1 MVKERSC
8 KLESQNDPLK
18 VNANGSAHFENG
30 KQAGQK
36 RKWEYNESE
45 KIQKTECQNG
55 CHSKICIKDV
65 PKSEEHDSLASHSN
79 CNGDNN
85 SSPENRIADV
95 PGESEKM
102 CYLEGNDVECV
113 KQISSSG
120 NSKFENFSDKGQFS
134 IMFTD
139 DIIRSQIMSSRSDL
153 PNIECPNVSLSPLV
167 DQNFVTS
174 SLLSNPLHHE
184 SAQSDPQHERR
195 LSVCS
200 SCDDADSGPTLIAN
214 ILVVSH
220 GGWLRE
226 LFRYFVEDLECSV
239 PGGKKQALRIS
250 PNAGLSKFTV
260 SLEEQDGHPKIICLQ
275 IHDKQHLSST
285 SYADNI
291 LNPDEIAL

>member
-8 KLESQNDPLK
+8 KLESQNESVK
-18 VNANGSAHFENG
+18 ISTNGSNYIENG
-30 KQAGQK
+30 KQGGQK
-36 RKWEYNESE
+36 RKCEYNETE
-45 KIQKTECQNG
+45 KVQKIDCQNG
-55 CHSKICIKDV
+55 SHCKVYVKGTQNEEEC
-65 PKSEEHDSLASHSN
+65 KSFACPSSNSTVDDDSSAEILT
-79 CNGDNN
+79 D
-85 SSPENRIADV
+85 
-95 PGESEKM
+95 SEKS
-102 CYLEGNDVECV
+102 YSGALENV
-113 KQISSSG
+113 
-120 NSKFENFSDKGQFS
+120 SDTGQFS

-139 DIIRSQIMSSRSDL
+139 DIIRSQIMSSSSDL

-167 DQNFVTS
+167 DQNLVTS
-174 SLLSNPLHHE
+174 SLLSNPLLHE

-200 SCDDADSGPTLIAN
+200 SCDDADSDPILIAN

-250 PNAGLSKFTV
+250 PNGALSKFTV
-260 SLEEQDGHPKIICLQ
+260 SLEEQGGYPKIICHQ
-275 IHDKQHLSST
+275 IHDKQHLST
-285 SYADNI
+285 ATYADNT